1 MIGNIEINLWPLT
14 LFFGFM
20 VTMIV
25 VAAIA
30 EEKRRGEH
38 SD

>member
-1 MIGNIEINLWPLT
+1 MIGDIEINLWPLT

-25 VAAIA
+25 IAAIA
-30 EEKRRGEH
+30 EEKRRRKR

>member
-1 MIGNIEINLWPLT
+1 MIGDVEINLWPLT

-20 VTMIV
+20 ATMIV

-30 EEKRRGEH
+30 VEKRRRER